1 MNVIQSS
8 PLDLKDY
15 SHFERLYGGPL
26 RISQSVRVPIPMH
39 TRLET
44 AAMVACTDVSTLIRC
59 AVHEYFANRD
69 EDAFTV
75 P

>member
-15 SHFERLYGGPL
+15 RKFERLYGGPL
-26 RISQSVRVPIPMH
+26 RISKAVRVPIPMH
-39 TRLET
+39 SRLEI
-44 AAMVACTDVSTLIRC
+44 AAMSERTDVSTLIRC

-69 EDAFTV
+69 EDAFV
-75 P
+75 AP